1 MTLFRIDAVVA
12 GAGVVGLAIGRRLA
26 LAGLETLIL
35 EQEPAIGT
43 QTTARNSE
51 VIHAG
56 LYYPTGSLKA
66 RTCVAG
72 RQMLYRYCARR
83 GVRTSTSGKLMVA
96 VAEPQIPRL
105 RAIWDQA
112 TANGVTGLKWL
123 TVEEAHRLEPEVRC
137 VGAFFSS
144 ETGIIDCHGLLL
156 ALQSDFEAAGGVVA
170 LRSHVAGAGVTADGI
185 VVRAD
190 GDEATEIA
198 TGIFVNAA
206 GHGAPG
212 IAGTIAGF
220 PQACVPR
227 QWYAKGNYFSLVGRQ
242 PFSHLVYPL
251 PNEAG
256 LGTHAT
262 IDMEGRCRFGPDVEW
277 VESDQDV
284 VVDPA
289 RAEGFYSAIRAFWP
303 ALPDGA
309 LMPDYAGVRPKLHGP
324 GMPAPDFRVD
334 GPEVHGIAGLVNLF
348 GIESPGLTASLALAD
363 AVAEKLSLPAV
374 ADAATQANEARH
386 AG

>member
-1 MTLFRIDAVVA
+1 MTVFRIDAIVA

-26 LAGLETLIL
+26 LTGLETLIL
-35 EQEPAIGT
+35 EQESAIGT
-43 QTTARNSE
+43 QTSARNSE

-72 RQMLYRYCARR
+72 RQMLYRYCAER
-83 GVRTSTSGKLMVA
+83 GVRTSTCGKLMVA
-96 VAEPQIPRL
+96 VAEPQMGRL

-123 TVEEAHRLEPEVRC
+123 TAEEAHRLEPEVQC
-137 VGAFFSS
+137 FGAFLSS
-144 ETGIIDCHGLLL
+144 ATGIIDCHGLLL
-156 ALQSDFEAAGGVVA
+156 ALQGDFEAAGGVIA
-170 LRSHVAGAGVTADGI
+170 FKSRIAGAELSTDGI
-185 VVRAD
+185 LVRVD
-190 GDEATEIA
+190 GDDATEIT

-206 GHGAPG
+206 GHGAPR
-212 IAGTIAGF
+212 IATAITGF

-262 IDMEGRCRFGPDVEW
+262 IDMQGRCRFGPDVEW
-277 VESDQDV
+277 VESDQDF
-284 VVDPA
+284 VVDPS
-289 RAEGFYSAIRAFWP
+289 RAEGFYSAIRSFWP
-303 ALPDGA
+303 ALTDGA
-309 LMPDYAGVRPKLHGP
+309 LMPDYAGIRPKLHDRGTS
-324 GMPAPDFRVD
+324 APDFRVD
-334 GPEVHGIAGLVNLF
+334 GPEFHGIPGLVNLF
-348 GIESPGLTASLALAD
+348 GIESPGLTASLALAEE
-363 AVAEKLSLPAV
+363 VARKLALPV
-374 ADAATQANEARH
+374 GADETAEVSQPLN

>member
-35 EQEPAIGT
+35 EQEPAVGT

-72 RQMLYRYCARR
+72 RQMLCRYCARR
-83 GVRTSTSGKLMVA
+83 GVRTLTSGKLMVA

-123 TVEEAHRLEPEVRC
+123 TVEETYRLEPEVRC

-156 ALQSDFEAAGGVVA
+156 ALQNDFEAAGGVVA